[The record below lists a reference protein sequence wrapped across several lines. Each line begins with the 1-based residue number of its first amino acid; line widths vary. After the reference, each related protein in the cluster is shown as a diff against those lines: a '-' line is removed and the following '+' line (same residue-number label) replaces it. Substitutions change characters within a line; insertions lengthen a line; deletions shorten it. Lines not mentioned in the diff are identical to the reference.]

1 MKVDAFCQLVNYFMG
16 VLQAARICLTDVS
29 PSKEHVRT
37 GPWGKDMAGRVGI
50 AKSELVAQALE
61 REIRQGHF
69 AHGDQLESE
78 GNLMQRFSVS
88 RNTVRR
94 GLDILS
100 RRGLIRTRTGIGS
113 FVTYGGA
120 TIDSALGWT
129 VGLTDSEGQV
139 ETRVLGIRRGSCDQA
154 DAFLGEPGNYLCIDR
169 LRYCRRENV
178 GISLERSRLPWR
190 DGFATWLRG
199 GLVGGSL
206 SRSLNEIGLVAAS
219 GEEIASV
226 VPALAPVDAAV
237 MGRSPGEPVLRL
249 QRLTRMQDGG
259 VLEYVDSH
267 LDPLRFG
274 LRMSF

>member
-1 MKVDAFCQLVNYFMG
+1 
-16 VLQAARICLTDVS
+16 
-29 PSKEHVRT
+29 
-37 GPWGKDMAGRVGI
+37 MAGRVGL
-50 AKSELVAQALE
+50 AKSERVAEALE
-61 REIRQGHF
+61 REIRQGRF

-78 GNLMQRFSVS
+78 GNLMLRFAVS

-113 FVTYGGA
+113 FVTYDGA

-129 VGLTDSEGQV
+129 VALSDSEGHV
-139 ETRVLGIRRGSCDQA
+139 ETRVLDIRRANCGKA
-154 DAFLGEPGNYLCIDR
+154 DAFLGETGDYLCIDR
-169 LRYCRRENV
+169 LRFCKRENV

-190 DGFATWLRG
+190 DAFAAWLRD

-206 SRSLNEIGLVAAS
+206 SRSLNEVGLVAAS

-226 VPALAPVDAAV
+226 VPALVAVDAAV
-237 MGRSPGEPVLRL
+237 MGRKAGEPVLRL
-249 QRLTRMQDGG
+249 QRLTRTTDGS
-259 VLEYVDSH
+259 VLECVDSL